1 MRATTTPTILA
12 AILLTTATAAAAAD
26 GVVASPEPIRGQYIV
41 KLEEGAAREAGGSLL
56 DGPSV
61 PEVASALGLRYGGRP
76 TRRFE
81 RVFKGF
87 VIQATAEQARA
98 LAADSRV
105 AYVAE
110 DGRVELAATQQ
121 APPSWGLDRIDQRAA
136 GLDGAYSYGAN
147 GAGIHVYVLDTGI
160 LSTHADFAGRV
171 DTANGF
177 TTIADGR
184 GTEDCHGHGTHV
196 AGIIGGVTYGGAKG
210 VTLHP
215 VRIADCSGF
224 SAVSWLI
231 SGIEWVTANYQAHQ
245 SGPASK
251 RWKAVA
257 NISLETLSSIPLDD
271 AVRSSIRAG
280 ITYTVA
286 AGNRMAD
293 ACTSSPARLPEAIT
307 VGASNALDQRWSYS
321 NFGPCVDLFAPGH
334 QIVSAFIRSNVD
346 SLPITGTSMAA
357 PHAAAAAAL
366 YLADHREA
374 TPDVVQMALVDA
386 ATGGAVTAAGD
397 GSPDLLLYAA
407 AGADASDDP
416 PVAYFTMSC
425 NGNRYSCSFDATRSS
440 DDMGIGTYEWSF
452 GDGDG
457 TSGAKATARKSYP
470 KGPGEYPVTLTVT
483 DTAGQTSN
491 YQTVVRFWS

>member
-1 MRATTTPTILA
+1 MRATTITPKILA
-12 AILLTTATAAAAAD
+12 AILLTTAAAAAAAD

-121 APPSWGLDRIDQRAA
+121 APPSWGLDRIDQRPA
-136 GLDGAYSYGAN
+136 GLDGAYSYGGN

-160 LSTHADFAGRV
+160 LSTHADFGGRV

-196 AGIIGGVTYGGAKG
+196 AGIIGGTTYGGAKG

-215 VRIADCSGF
+215 VRIADCTGF

-321 NFGPCVDLFAPGH
+321 NFGPCVDLFAPGY

-374 TPDVVQMALVDA
+374 TPDVVQIAIVDA

-425 NGNRYSCSFDATRSS
+425 NINRYTCSFDATRSS
-440 DDMGIGTYEWSF
+440 DDMGIGAYTWSF
-452 GDGDG
+452 GDN
-457 TSGAKATARKSYP
+457 TTAAKATARHSYP

-483 DTAGQTSN
+483 DTAGQTSS
-491 YQTVVRFWS
+491 YQMVVRFWS

>member
-1 MRATTTPTILA
+1 MRTTTITPTILA
-12 AILLTTATAAAAAD
+12 AILLTTSATAAAAD

-41 KLEEGAAREAGGSLL
+41 RLEEGAARQPGGSLL

-76 TRRFE
+76 TRSFE

-87 VIQATAEQARA
+87 VIQASAEQARA

-136 GLDGAYSYGAN
+136 GLDGAYTYGAN

-160 LSTHADFAGRV
+160 LSTHADFGGRV
-171 DTANGF
+171 DKANGF

-196 AGIIGGVTYGGAKG
+196 AGIIGGVAYGGAKG

-215 VRIADCSGF
+215 VRVADCTGF

-231 SGIEWVTANYQAHQ
+231 SGIEWVTTSYQAHQ

-257 NISLETLSSIPLDD
+257 NISLETLSSVPLDD
-271 AVRSSIRAG
+271 AVRSSIAAG

-307 VGASNALDQRWSYS
+307 VGASDELDQRWGYS
-321 NFGPCVDLFAPGH
+321 NFGPCVDLFAPGRA
-334 QIVSAFIRSNVD
+334 IVSAFIRSNVD
-346 SLPITGTSMAA
+346 SLAITGTSMAA

-374 TPDVVQMALVDA
+374 TPDVVQMTLVDA
-386 ATGGAVTAAGD
+386 ATEGAVGAAGD
-397 GSPDLLLYAA
+397 GSPNLLLYAA
-407 AGADASDDP
+407 AGTDTNDDP
-416 PVAYFTMSC
+416 PVAYFTVSC
-425 NGNRYSCSFDATRSS
+425 NINRYTCSFDATRSS

-452 GDGDG
+452 GDG
-457 TSGAKATARKSYP
+457 TTAAKATARHSYP

-483 DTAGQTSN
+483 DTAGQTSG
-491 YQTVVRFWS
+491 YQIVVRFWS

>member
-1 MRATTTPTILA
+1 MRTTTGTP
-12 AILLTTATAAAAAD
+12 ILLLAFFLTTSAAAAAD
-26 GVVASPEPIRGQYIV
+26 GVVPSPEPIRGQYIV

-61 PEVASALGLRYGGRP
+61 PEVANALGLRYGGWP
-76 TRRFE
+76 TRSFE

-87 VIQATAEQARA
+87 VIQASAEQASA

-110 DGRVELAATQQ
+110 DGRVELATTQQ

-160 LSTHADFAGRV
+160 LSTHADFGGRV
-171 DTANGF
+171 DKANGF
-177 TTIADGR
+177 TTITDGR

-210 VTLHP
+210 VSLHP
-215 VRIADCSGF
+215 VRVADCTGF

-321 NFGPCVDLFAPGH
+321 NFGPCVDLFAPGY
-334 QIVSAFIRSNVD
+334 QIVSAFIRSDVD
-346 SLPITGTSMAA
+346 SLAITGTSMAS

-374 TPDVVQMALVDA
+374 TPDVVQMALIDA

-407 AGADASDDP
+407 AGADTNDDP
-416 PVAYFTMSC
+416 PVAYFAMSC
-425 NGNRYSCSFDATRSS
+425 NNNRYTCSFDATRSS
-440 DDMGIGTYEWSF
+440 DDMGIRTYEWTF
-452 GDGDG
+452 GDGTAG
-457 TSGAKATARKSYP
+457 SKATARKSYP

-483 DTAGQTSN
+483 DTAGQTSQ
-491 YQTVVRFWS
+491 YQGVVRFFS

>member
-1 MRATTTPTILA
+1 MRTTTMTPTILV
-12 AILLTTATAAAAAD
+12 AILLASATAAVAD
-26 GVVASPEPIRGQYIV
+26 GVVASPDPIRGQYIV
-41 KLEEGAAREAGGSLL
+41 KLQESAAREAGGSLL

-61 PEVASALGLRYGGRP
+61 PEVANALGLRYGGRP
-76 TRRFE
+76 TRSFE

-87 VIQATAEQARA
+87 VIQASAEQAGA

-110 DGRVELAATQQ
+110 DGRVELATTQQ
-121 APPSWGLDRIDQRAA
+121 APPSWGLDRIDQRPA

-177 TTIADGR
+177 TAITDGR

-196 AGIIGGVTYGGAKG
+196 AGIIGGTTYGGAKG

-321 NFGPCVDLFAPGH
+321 NFGPCVDLFAPGY

-346 SLPITGTSMAA
+346 SLAITGTSMAA

-386 ATGGAVTAAGD
+386 ATEVAVGAAGE

-407 AGADASDDP
+407 AGADSNDDP

-425 NGNRYSCSFDATRSS
+425 NINRYTCSFDATRSS
-440 DDMGIGTYEWSF
+440 DDMGIGAYTWSF
-452 GDGDG
+452 GDN
-457 TSGAKATARKSYP
+457 TTAAKATARHGYP

-483 DTAGQTSN
+483 DTAGQTSS